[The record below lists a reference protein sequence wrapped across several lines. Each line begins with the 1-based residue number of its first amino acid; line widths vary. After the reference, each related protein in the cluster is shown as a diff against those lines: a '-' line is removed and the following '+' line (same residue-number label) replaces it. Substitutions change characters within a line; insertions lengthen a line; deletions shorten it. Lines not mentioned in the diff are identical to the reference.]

1 MTRSV
6 LISFIIALAVAA
18 WVYSGQLGENT
29 EAGAANTSV
38 LDTRAARQRL
48 PVLVRTERVVAVERG
63 REVTVRGRTEAKR
76 SVDLRAETSGRVV
89 EILVRKGAL
98 VAQGEVIVR
107 IDMDDREARL
117 AEAVARVHQR
127 QLEFDASR
135 RLNERGVRSATK
147 LAEAAA
153 ERDKALAYQAQVEI
167 DIGNTEVVAPFA
179 GVLETRPVEV
189 GDVLTRG
196 SVVAHI
202 VDQDPFLVV
211 GHVSERDV
219 QRIRVG
225 DPGVARLVNGETIH
239 GRVSFIATTAESQTR
254 TFRVE
259 LEVPN
264 PGGRLRDGLT
274 SEISIPIERQLAHLL
289 SSAALTL
296 NDEGV
301 LGVRIV
307 VPENTVRF
315 VPVKIIDDT
324 AEGMW
329 LSGLP
334 EVADLITVGQEFVRD
349 GDRVRTSSE
358 PEPTS

>member
-6 LISFIIALAVAA
+6 LISFIISLAIAA
-18 WVYSGQLGENT
+18 WMYSGQLGEDP
-29 EAGAANTSV
+29 EAGATNTSV
-38 LDTRAARQRL
+38 LDTRAARQSL
-48 PVLVRTERVVAVERG
+48 PVLVQIERVVAVERG
-63 REVTVRGRTEAKR
+63 REIILRGRTEAKR

-89 EILVRKGAL
+89 EILVRKGAI
-98 VAQGEVIVR
+98 VRRGDVIVR
-107 IDMDDREARL
+107 LAMDDREARL

-167 DIGNTEVVAPFA
+167 DIRNTEVVAPFA
-179 GVLETRPVEV
+179 GVLEERPVEV

-196 SVVAHI
+196 SVVARI

-211 GHVSERDV
+211 GQVSEREV

-225 DPGVARLVNGETIH
+225 DPGVATLVTGETVE
-239 GRVSFIATTAESQTR
+239 GRVSFIATTAEPQTR

-274 SEISIPIERQLAHLL
+274 SEISIPIDRQLAHLL
-289 SSAALTL
+289 SPAALTL

-307 VPENTVRF
+307 VPGNTVRF

-324 AEGMW
+324 ADGIW

-334 EVADLITVGQEFVRD
+334 SVADLITVGQEFVRD
-349 GDRVRTSSE
+349 GDRVRTSSG
-358 PEPTS
+358 PEPAS

>member
-6 LISFIIALAVAA
+6 LISCIIALALAA
-18 WVYSGQLGENT
+18 WMYSGQLGEDP
-29 EAGAANTSV
+29 EAGATNTSV
-38 LDTRAARQRL
+38 LDTKAARQSL

-89 EILVRKGAL
+89 EILVKKGA
-98 VAQGEVIVR
+98 VVRQGDVIVR
-107 IDMDDREARL
+107 IAMDDREARL
-117 AEAVARVHQR
+117 AKAVARVRQR
-127 QLEFDASR
+127 ELEFNASQ
-135 RLNERGVRSATK
+135 RLNERGFRSATK
-147 LAEAAA
+147 MAEAAA
-153 ERDKALAYQAQVEI
+153 EFDEALAYQAQVEI
-167 DIGNTEVVAPFA
+167 DISNTKVAAPFA
-179 GVLETRPVEV
+179 GVVEARPVEV
-189 GDVLTRG
+189 GDVLTKG
-196 SVVAHI
+196 SVVARI

-211 GHVSERDV
+211 GQVSERDV

-225 DPGVARLVNGETIH
+225 DPGVATLVSGDTVQ
-239 GRVSFIATTAESQTR
+239 GRVSFIATTAEAQTR
-254 TFRVE
+254 SFRVE

-289 SSAALTL
+289 SPAALTL
-296 NDEGV
+296 NDKGV

-315 VPVKIIDDT
+315 VPVKIIGDT
-324 AEGMW
+324 ADGIW

-334 EVADLITVGQEFVRD
+334 RVADLITVGQEFVSD
-349 GDRVRTSSE
+349 SDRVRTSSE

>member
-6 LISFIIALAVAA
+6 LISFIISLAIAA
-18 WVYSGQLGENT
+18 WMYSGQLGEDP
-29 EAGAANTSV
+29 EAGATNTSV
-38 LDTRAARQRL
+38 LDTRAARQSL
-48 PVLVRTERVVAVERG
+48 PVLVQIERVVAVERG
-63 REVTVRGRTEAKR
+63 REIILRGRTEAKR

-89 EILVRKGAL
+89 EILVRKGAI
-98 VAQGEVIVR
+98 VRRGDVIVR
-107 IDMDDREARL
+107 LAMDDREARL
-117 AEAVARVHQR
+117 AEAVSRVRQR
-127 QLEFDASR
+127 ELEFNASQ
-135 RLNERGVRSATK
+135 RLNERGFRSATK
-147 LAEAAA
+147 VAEAAA
-153 ERDKALAYQAQVEI
+153 ELDEALAYQAQVEI
-167 DIGNTEVVAPFA
+167 DISNTEVVAPFA
-179 GVLETRPVEV
+179 GVLEARPVEV
-189 GDVLTRG
+189 GDVLATG
-196 SVVAHI
+196 SVVARI
-202 VDQDPFLVV
+202 VDQDPLLVV

-225 DPGVARLVNGETIH
+225 DPGVATLVGGETVQ

-259 LEVPN
+259 LEVRN

-289 SSAALTL
+289 SPAALTL

-307 VPENTVRF
+307 VPEDTVRF

-324 AEGMW
+324 ADGIW

-334 EVADLITVGQEFVRD
+334 SVADLITVGQEFVRD
-349 GDRVRTSSE
+349 GDRVRTSSG
-358 PEPTS
+358 PEPAS